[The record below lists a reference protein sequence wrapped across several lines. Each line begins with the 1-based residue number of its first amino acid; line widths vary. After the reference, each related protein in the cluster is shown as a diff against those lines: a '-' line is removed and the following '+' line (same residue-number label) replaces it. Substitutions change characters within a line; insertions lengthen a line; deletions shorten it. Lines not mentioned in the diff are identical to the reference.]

1 MNGVYPP
8 QVSGG
13 GRGGFPGQRSTS
25 PSSASSYS
33 ILTNPSAVRSP
44 MENSLFSQ
52 LGNSSVSMT
61 DVTIEQALEK
71 VQELAAENTNLRG
84 KNSKLGFG
92 VRDNGFY
99 TPRKTRNWLQAR
111 LSVYPPQNYLRP
123 IT

>member
-13 GRGGFPGQRSTS
+13 GRGSFPGQRSTS

-52 LGNSSVSMT
+52 LGNGSVSMT

-84 KNSKLGFG
+84 KNSKLRFG
-92 VRDNGFY
+92 VCDSGFFADILHLF
-99 TPRKTRNWLQAR
+99 KCTRNIILAQ
-111 LSVYPPQNYLRP
+111 LS
-123 IT
+123 I